1 MAMKG
6 LKEGKQEGKALN
18 EIYET
23 VRDFQLENDLFP
35 ELKPRGVYVVINE
48 NQMREMCIA
57 IYEGLRQI
65 YDGIEPPTTD
75 FGSRPPQTV

>member
-1 MAMKG
+1 MKG

-23 VRDFQLENDLFP
+23 VRDFQIESSLFP
-35 ELKPRGVYVVINE
+35 EIKTRGEYVMVRE
-48 NQMREMCIA
+48 DQMREMCIA

-75 FGSRPPQTV
+75 FGSRPSETTL